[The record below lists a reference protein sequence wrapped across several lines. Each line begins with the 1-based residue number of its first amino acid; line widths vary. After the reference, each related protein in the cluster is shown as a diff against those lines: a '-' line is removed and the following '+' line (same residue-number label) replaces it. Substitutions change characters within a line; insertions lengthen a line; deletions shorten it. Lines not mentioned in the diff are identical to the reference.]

1 MTALLERA
9 PKQANPTRNPSPVPA
24 SGPELDG
31 IQRDGRRRTSW
42 WADRSIKT
50 KIAVA
55 LAVPVIGAA
64 TIGVTG
70 LVSLSAASGDVH
82 ALYSSNVKGVT
93 AVAAMRNQF
102 NQMRIAEFDA
112 ALEEHPADVEDSLA
126 AFDTAREA
134 FDTAVDDYRAT
145 DLSDDETAE
154 LAEVIDSIDAFE
166 QVQHQVLAPLARA
179 GDRDGWLAQRNAQG
193 TPLADAANDE
203 LTSLFDLENDQAAQD
218 VADADEAS
226 TTATTTSIVVLI
238 VAILVSIG
246 LGILVATGIAKATR
260 KVLNVVHAL
269 ANGDLTQSTG
279 LASHDEMGRMGIA
292 LDEAGEALRDV
303 MGTIVGGS
311 DAVAA
316 SSEELSASSTQIS
329 AAAEE
334 TSTQAGVVAAAS
346 EQVSTNIQTVSAAAE
361 QMAASIQEI
370 AHSAAEA
377 ASVAGRGVESAAAT
391 GAVMHELDKSSTDIG
406 SVISLITSIAEQT
419 NLLALNATIEAA
431 RAGDSGKG
439 FGVVATEVKELAQE
453 SARAA
458 GEIGKLIEGIQRE
471 TSAAVT
477 SIDEISEIIAQ
488 ISDRQATIASA
499 VEQQTATTAEITRS
513 VNEAATGAAEIA
525 ANITGVSTAAE
536 STTEALGQSSVA
548 IGELSRMAADL
559 RQTTTRFTY

>member
-1 MTALLERA
+1 MSALLERTPQRA
-9 PKQANPTRNPSPVPA
+9 RQTRTSQHVIPPT
-24 SGPELDG
+24 SGLDTVQHRG
-31 IQRDGRRRTSW
+31 ARGSW

-64 TIGVTG
+64 TIGITG
-70 LVSLSAASGDVH
+70 LMSLNEASRDIH
-82 ALYSSNVKGVT
+82 TLYSSNVKGVT

-112 ALEEHPADVEDSLA
+112 ALVSTPAAVESSLA
-126 AFDTAREA
+126 AFDAARDA
-134 FDTAVDDYRAT
+134 FDSAADDYRAT
-145 DLSDDETAE
+145 ELDDEQAAQ
-154 LAEVIDSIDAFE
+154 LAKVIDTVDAFE
-166 QVQHQVLAPLARA
+166 NVQDEVLAPLVRA
-179 GDRDGWLAQRNAQG
+179 GDRDGWLHQRDTQG
-193 TPLADAANDE
+193 APLAKAADSE
-203 LTSLFDLENDQAAQD
+203 LASLFANEDSNAEQA

-226 TTATTTSIVVLI
+226 STAIATSITVLI

-246 LGILVATGIAKATR
+246 LGILVAAGIAKATR
-260 KVLNVVHAL
+260 RVLDVVHAL
-269 ANGDLTQSTG
+269 SGGDLTRSTG
-279 LASHDEMGRMGIA
+279 IASRDEMGRMGAA
-292 LDEAGEALRDV
+292 LDEACEALRDV

-361 QMAASIQEI
+361 QMSASIQEI
-370 AHSAAEA
+370 AHSAADA
-377 ASVAGRGVESAAAT
+377 VSVAGRGVESAAAT
-391 GAVMHELDKSSTDIG
+391 AAVMHELDRSSTDIG

-431 RAGDSGKG
+431 RAGESGKG

-458 GEIGKLIEGIQRE
+458 GEIGKLIEGIQRD

-513 VNEAATGAAEIA
+513 VNEAATGASEIA
-525 ANITGVSTAAE
+525 ANITGVSTAAD